1 MSKDTK
7 VSGKGDTDSAK
18 ADGVL
23 RGTYLWCVWG
33 AVVFAACAW
42 LIVGSEDEPVDDASE
57 TEETQ

>member
-42 LIVGSEDEPVDDASE
+42 LDGRGVGGP
-57 TEETQ
+57 